1 MDNRI
6 TRMLSVDYSIVQA
19 RMDWI
24 ARAQLAAAV
33 SNAGG
38 LGIIEDILA
47 GFSATVAGLG
57 QPTPGTTANP

>member
-6 TRMLSVDYSIVQA
+6 SLMG
-19 RMDWI
+19 WI

-38 LGIIEDILA
+38 VGQLA
-47 GFSATVAGLG
+47 SGAAAK
-57 QPTPGTTANP
+57 P